1 MKEKLTLQEIK
12 DLSAKKD
19 IIIKAGKIIKK

>member
-1 MKEKLTLQEIK
+1 MKEKLTPQEIK
-12 DLSAKKD
+12 DLKAKKD